1 MQAPVLPSRLLP
13 VAPGTWLAP
22 SCAAQPGSVPLRTGE
37 PNSAQ
42 NPRGLAAC
50 TRAAPCHRP
59 PHRSSRCWARC
70 LGISSASGVDS
81 GAVHKLRK
89 SPSGPALPLPRAF
102 RHGQPRHSAGGTHNR
117 APPQSRLL
125 LGLCLGLKGS
135 WWAPMGGFEGGLP
148 HPLVTLGPGNWALL
162 LGGGSCA
169 TAVPAHPERIP
180 VRGAGDIPDLW
191 GHQKGTP
198 DPADTRGERGD
209 PLSRAWP
216 VGVPGDT
223 SAPPRDPPRGHVLA
237 PSPALPPAPAASSDA
252 GPGDATGVLAG
263 TSEPGR
269 FWRGVG
275 LPFGGLQPWW
285 GCWNGEGRTD
295 GRGGSDRRPDSCARR
310 LRCRAGRGA
319 RSKLPAPNPICP
331 QHAAGRHRAPEGI
344 FVRC

>member
-1 MQAPVLPSRLLP
+1 MLPAVQHNPARSLCVPTSQIRGKTLRVWRRAPVQLRAIALPAG
-13 VAPGTWLAP
+13 APGAGLGASGLARPPALTQALCTNSGNRRLAP
-22 SCAAQPGSVPLRTGE
+22 
-37 PNSAQ
+37 
-42 NPRGLAAC
+42 
-50 TRAAPCHRP
+50 
-59 PHRSSRCWARC
+59 RC
-70 LGISSASGVDS
+70 LCPA
-81 GAVHKLRK
+81 
-89 SPSGPALPLPRAF
+89 PSGTVGHGTAL
-102 RHGQPRHSAGGTHNR
+102 GGPTTGP
-117 APPQSRLL
+117 PPQSQLL

-148 HPLVTLGPGNWALL
+148 HPLVTMGLGERALL
-162 LGGGSCA
+162 VGGGSCA

-180 VRGAGDIPDLW
+180 VRGAGDIPDPW

-223 SAPPRDPPRGHVLA
+223 SAPPRDPPRGRVLA
-237 PSPALPPAPAASSDA
+237 PSSALPPAPAASSDV

-275 LPFGGLQPWW
+275 LPFGGLQPCW
-285 GCWNGEGRTD
+285 GCWNGEGWTD
-295 GRGGSDRRPDSCARR
+295 GRGGPDRRPDSCARR
-310 LRCRAGRGA
+310 LRCRAGWGA
-319 RSKLPAPNPICP
+319 HSELPAPNPICP